1 MSNIV
6 VDAVD
11 TSAPIDNET
20 LSPEESTTNEVV
32 GQTVE
37 TVESTVENTEQSL
50 EATESKV
57 PEKFAGKSLE
67 DVIGSY
73 ENLEKELGRKAQEV
87 GELRKLSDS
96 FLQAQIN
103 QNQQNPQQPI
113 QKEPEVDFFE
123 DPNQAVNQAIENHPK
138 FKEFQ
143 QYQAQ
148 QVQNSAKAQLEQAH
162 PDFSNVVQDTKF
174 QEWVK
179 DSPIR
184 MQLFQ
189 AADAYNFDAANELI
203 STWKDRSMINK
214 TQEVNAKAEEDRQAA
229 LKAGA
234 TESRAT
240 SGSSGGK
247 TFRRADLIRL
257 KMEDPM
263 KYESMQDEIYSAYA
277 EGRVK

>member
-11 TSAPIDNET
+11 TSAPVDNET

-37 TVESTVENTEQSL
+37 AVESTVENTEQS
-50 EATESKV
+50 TESKV

-148 QVQNSAKAQLEQAH
+148 QVQNSAKVQLEQAH

>member
-11 TSAPIDNET
+11 TSAPV
-20 LSPEESTTNEVV
+20 EESTTNEVV

-37 TVESTVENTEQSL
+37 AVESTVENTEQSL

-103 QNQQNPQQPI
+103 QNQQNPHPPI

-148 QVQNSAKAQLEQAH
+148 QVQNSAKVQLEQAH

-257 KMEDPM
+257 KMEDPL

>member
-11 TSAPIDNET
+11 TSAPV
-20 LSPEESTTNEVV
+20 EESTTNEVV

-37 TVESTVENTEQSL
+37 AVESTVENTEQ
-50 EATESKV
+50 ATESKV

-257 KMEDPM
+257 KMEDPL

>member
-6 VDAVD
+6 VDAEP
-11 TSAPIDNET
+11 SAPVEA
-20 LSPEESTTNEVV
+20 PTTNEVV
-32 GQTVE
+32 DTTNNADQDTTVAAG
-37 TVESTVENTEQSL
+37 ENNTPEF
-50 EATESKV
+50 EV
-57 PEKFAGKSLE
+57 PDKFAGKSLE

-96 FLQAQIN
+96 FLQAQIKTN
-103 QNQQNPQQPI
+103 TNQQNPQAEAP
-113 QKEPEVDFFE
+113 KPTEPEMDFFE
-123 DPNQAVNQAIENHPK
+123 DPNLAVNKAIENHPK

-148 QVQNSAKAQLEQAH
+148 QVQTAAKAQLEQTH
-162 PDFSNVVQDTKF
+162 PDFTDVVQDAKF

-179 DSPIR
+179 ESPIR
-184 MQLFQ
+184 QQLFD
-189 AADAYNFDAANELI
+189 AADKYNFDAANELL

-214 TQEVNAKAEEDRQAA
+214 TAEVEAKAEADRQAA

-234 TESRAT
+234 TETRAT
-240 SGSSGGK
+240 AGSTGGQSFK
-247 TFRRADLIRL
+247 RADLIRL
-257 KMEDPM
+257 KMTDPA
-263 KYESMQDEIYSAYA
+263 KYESMQDEIYAAYA

>member
-6 VDAVD
+6 VDAVEA
-11 TSAPIDNET
+11 APVDNVS
-20 LSPEESTTNEVV
+20 LSSEESTTNEVV
-32 GQTVE
+32 E
-37 TVESTVENTEQSL
+37 TVEATTEAPEPTT
-50 EATESKV
+50 EATTEAEYEV

-96 FLQAQIN
+96 FLQAQLHSN
-103 QNQQNPQQPI
+103 KQNPQPEAA
-113 QKEPEVDFFE
+113 KPAEPEMDFFD
-123 DPNQAVNQAIENHPK
+123 DPNQAVNKAIENHPK

-143 QYQAQ
+143 QFQAQ
-148 QVQNSAKAQLEQAH
+148 QAQTAAKAQLEQAH
-162 PDFSNVVQDTKF
+162 PDFTDVVSDSKF
-174 QEWVK
+174 QDWVK
-179 DSPIR
+179 ESPIR
-184 MQLFQ
+184 QQLFN
-189 AADAYNFDAANELI
+189 AADRYNFDAANELL

-214 TQEVNAKAEEDRQAA
+214 TAEVEAKAEEDRQAA

-234 TESRAT
+234 TETRAS
-240 SGSSGGK
+240 SGSTGSK

-257 KMEDPM
+257 KMEDPR
-263 KYESMQDEIYSAYA
+263 KYEAMEGEIFQAYA